1 MVGLIV
7 QPFNLCGYGVRFLRV
22 FEHEGAG
29 IIIYAINN
37 KIMKRYIVEMND
49 GEFLKDFHQLKD
61 AKAYRTKENFNY
73 ISRYVRIY
81 DRKKGHYIC

>member
-1 MVGLIV
+1 MD
-7 QPFNLCGYGVRFLRV
+7 
-22 FEHEGAG
+22 
-29 IIIYAINN
+29 
-37 KIMKRYIVEMND
+37 D

-61 AKAYRTKENFNY
+61 AKSYRTKENFNY

>member
-1 MVGLIV
+1 LDLIV

-22 FEHEGAG
+22 FEHG
-29 IIIYAINN
+29 YARKNN
-37 KIMKRYIVEMND
+37 HYKKQKIMKRYIVEMND

-61 AKAYRTKENFNY
+61 AKAYRAKENFNY

>member
-1 MVGLIV
+1 MVELDSY
-7 QPFNLCGYGVRFLRV
+7 GYLSMGMLER
-22 FEHEGAG
+22 
-29 IIIYAINN
+29 IIITINK

-61 AKAYRTKENFNY
+61 AKAYRAKENFNY